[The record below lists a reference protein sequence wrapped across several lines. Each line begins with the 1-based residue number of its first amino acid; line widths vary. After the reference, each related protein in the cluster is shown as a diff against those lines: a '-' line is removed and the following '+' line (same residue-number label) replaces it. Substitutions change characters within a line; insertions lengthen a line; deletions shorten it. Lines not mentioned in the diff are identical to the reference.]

1 MSLTPRIGYFNCDVW
16 NSEESTVNSLMKG
29 PITVINIGS
38 KMLEFNLNLTQFQKL
53 TYGEID
59 LSLIYIILIILHIN

>member
-1 MSLTPRIGYFNCDVW
+1 MSLTPKIGYFNCDVW

-53 TYGEID
+53 TWRD
-59 LSLIYIILIILHIN
+59 RFVTHIYYFDYITH

>member
-1 MSLTPRIGYFNCDVW
+1 MSLTPKIGYFNCDVW

-38 KMLEFNLNLTQFQKL
+38 TILEFKFRVNSNLKN
-53 TYGEID
+53 
-59 LSLIYIILIILHIN
+59 